1 MKDGSDTNVMGVR
14 SAREPDEGG
23 ALPTAD
29 ALRGA
34 IVHDRQ
40 GTEIGTVN
48 DVVTGDDGRVA
59 SVVIEVGGYVGIGSH
74 AVSIAAHRLS
84 VRDEGEGTRI
94 VLGMT
99 REELRGLPEH
109 GEPVTPPIVPP
120 HPR

>member
-1 MKDGSDTNVMGVR
+1 MKGTNPSDVMGVR
-14 SAREPDEGG
+14 ATPKAGEVPDGVREED
-23 ALPTAD
+23 
-29 ALRGA
+29 LRGA
-34 IVHDRQ
+34 TVHDRQ
-40 GTEIGTVN
+40 GTEIGTVS
-48 DVVTGDDGRVA
+48 DVVTRDDGRVK

-84 VRDEGEGTRI
+84 VRDEGEGTGI

-109 GEPVTPPIVPP
+109 GEPVTPPVVPP